1 MRIQEIFE
9 SSIIMEKSL
18 TVAELS
24 RKNGMYLEMLTQMV
38 EAGEALDVDPA
49 YRDQYGDTVQMDPSM
64 LPVMQQA
71 LADRENIS
79 KILPKTFTMIDDQGN
94 SVPNIP
100 WGALFKSGKFTGRA
114 GAKAYNAGHLS
125 ELFMGVAVAAKFINR
140 GETSNH
146 QSVFKMLQEVA
157 ESAGVEQKNYRFT
170 LNRKIKLP
178 SKDQSDQVNFSGL
191 VPAKSAESLIE
202 QVKSG
207 KLAADLDALF
217 NSAIRYTNESSNM
230 ETALDRVK
238 RQKKSTQ
245 IDVISDGTSEA
256 KGTKADMTLKINGE
270 KVNLVSLKTY
280 SSITL
285 GQISGLGY
293 EQLSKWFGMS
303 FGIRIDQ
310 FKDLLDPAL
319 PREEIYQNLLTKIY
333 DGYVIGEVR
342 KRIENQKPGK
352 EAQIVKQLVKS
363 AQYHARGEK
372 LEDVE
377 IVKLDD
383 RVSAGGYKILKFSDD
398 LEDAMRHLDLEV
410 KYLDKGQSRT
420 IQIWV
425 KPEPGEP
432 VAKGNKDMLCQFRTT
447 KMGPNY
453 RNYFE
458 TGEMLEKLTQQTI
471 ETDVEKVSDKPVKK
485 IRARFDPEKVQVGR
499 SRR

>member
-1 MRIQEIFE
+1 
-9 SSIIMEKSL
+9 
-18 TVAELS
+18 
-24 RKNGMYLEMLTQMV
+24 
-38 EAGEALDVDPA
+38 
-49 YRDQYGDTVQMDPSM
+49 
-64 LPVMQQA
+64 
-71 LADRENIS
+71 
-79 KILPKTFTMIDDQGN
+79 
-94 SVPNIP
+94 
-100 WGALFKSGKFTGRA
+100 
-114 GAKAYNAGHLS
+114 
-125 ELFMGVAVAAKFINR
+125 
-140 GETSNH
+140 
-146 QSVFKMLQEVA
+146 
-157 ESAGVEQKNYRFT
+157 
-170 LNRKIKLP
+170 
-178 SKDQSDQVNFSGL
+178 
-191 VPAKSAESLIE
+191 
-202 QVKSG
+202 
-207 KLAADLDALF
+207 
-217 NSAIRYTNESSNM
+217 
-230 ETALDRVK
+230 
-238 RQKKSTQ
+238 
-245 IDVISDGTSEA
+245 
-256 KGTKADMTLKINGE
+256 
-270 KVNLVSLKTY
+270 
-280 SSITL
+280 
-285 GQISGLGY
+285 
-293 EQLSKWFGMS
+293 
-303 FGIRIDQ
+303 
-310 FKDLLDPAL
+310 L

-458 TGEMLEKLTQQTI
+458 TGEMLEKLTDQTI
-471 ETDVEKVSDKPVKK
+471 DTDDEAAPARPVKK
-485 IRARFDPEKVQVGR
+485 IQARFDPEKVQVGR